1 MAAMPGARSS
11 TAEEEEDAEAS
22 AELPDGAEG
31 SMSAAAAG
39 LRGLAVS
46 FLPVVCARRRA
57 ATTRGTRVFICE
69 LRTWLAS
76 PTSGPRSTHRGP
88 TLTELSLRQAGPEQI
103 LR

>member
-46 FLPVVCARRRA
+46 FHLPSCSMCEA
-57 ATTRGTRVFICE
+57 AGGYHE
-69 LRTWLAS
+69 
-76 PTSGPRSTHRGP
+76 GH
-88 TLTELSLRQAGPEQI
+88 
-103 LR
+103 